1 MSGTCLSHGAKSSD
15 IRYSSLVLFRE
26 EGRQTWSWWRCVE
39 HCLVLFPC
47 SFPGLEMPM
56 VDRTMH
62 GGRNSMSIGYGSQ
75 YPWSPDAGVRNLT
88 KLKEHSQLPDELKK
102 WYGRYTY
109 IHTYIHTYIPWHTP
123 ALGKGGRVCERSVSK
138 VQEIVQ
144 EESMFN
150 W

>member
-75 YPWSPDAGVRNLT
+75 YPWRPDAGVRNLT

-102 WYGRYTY
+102 
-109 IHTYIHTYIPWHTP
+109 
-123 ALGKGGRVCERSVSK
+123 
-138 VQEIVQ
+138 
-144 EESMFN
+144 
-150 W
+150 